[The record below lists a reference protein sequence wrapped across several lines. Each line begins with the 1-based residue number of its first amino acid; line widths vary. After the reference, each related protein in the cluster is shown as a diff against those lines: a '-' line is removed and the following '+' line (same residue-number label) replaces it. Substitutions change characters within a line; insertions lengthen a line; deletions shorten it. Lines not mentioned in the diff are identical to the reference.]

1 MSNRDNLRDMTAILA
16 PGKDGYVAAIKLFSI
31 EYKADPTILP
41 TEWLDLSEKQ
51 TVIHFGAYLV
61 AHKGFNAEQ
70 VYGFANVIGK
80 HSADLDLTVDG
91 KTISARLTSLEGQ
104 LEASNLDS
112 AESALLKGETQQG
125 YIDAVLSSIKKLSA
139 VSSVHTLNTAWVLDA
154 QKAIR
159 QLEDLLPVEVVAQ
172 YPVNTGSMV
181 TV

>member
-31 EYKADPTILP
+31 EYKADSTILP

-61 AHKGFNAEQ
+61 AHKGFTAEK
-70 VYGFANVIGK
+70 VYGFANVIGEY
-80 HSADLDLTVDG
+80 SMALDLTVDG
-91 KTISARLTSLEGQ
+91 DTISSRLSSLEEQ
-104 LEASNLDS
+104 LEADNLDT
-112 AESALLKGETQQG
+112 AKSALLKGETQAKFAES
-125 YIDAVLSSIKKLSA
+125 ILSAIGKLSA
-139 VSSVHTLNTAWVLDA
+139 VASVPTLNNAWVLDA

-172 YPVNTGSMV
+172 YPVTTGSMV

>member
-16 PGKDGYVAAIKLFSI
+16 PGKDGYVAAIKLFSL
-31 EYKADPTILP
+31 EYKADSTILP

-70 VYGFANVIGK
+70 VYGFANAIGK
-80 HSADLDLTVDG
+80 RSADLDLTADRD
-91 KTISARLTSLEGQ
+91 TISARLTSLEEQ
-104 LEASNLDS
+104 LVANNLDS

-125 YIDAVLSSIKKLSA
+125 YIDAVLSGIKKLSA
-139 VSSVHTLNTAWVLDA
+139 VSSVHTLNNAWVLDA

-172 YPVNTGSMV
+172 YPVTTGSMV